1 MYLSYAIKLSAR
13 SVLTL
18 TVLLNTVIVVQANG
32 QDYEPVG
39 GLDYEARPRAL
50 AAGLTSSALKTDLL
64 SCDTDALASNN
75 FSIAHRGAPLGFPE
89 HTRQGYQAAA
99 QMGAGLIECDV
110 TFTKD
115 LALVC
120 RHSQCDLHR
129 TTNVLQTSLASQ
141 CSTPFQ
147 AAQDGQPAN
156 ANCCT
161 SDFSLQEFKQLCG
174 RADHVNAQAESVDE
188 YLQSPS
194 SPVTGSISQCGTLM
208 THAES
213 IELIDELGADFIPE
227 LKAPQVPMPFNG
239 FTQVA
244 YANKMLADYAALG
257 ITADRVH
264 PQSFQLADVQHWLI
278 NQPEFS
284 DQIVYL
290 DPRGRQ
296 RDFKPALADMQSL
309 HSQGLRV
316 LAPPMPMLLSQNPDG
331 DIIASDYARFAKQAG
346 LKLVTWTFESRN
358 PTAPENWLYANL
370 PGFVTDQSKTFE
382 VLDALNREAGISAM
396 FSDWPAT
403 VTYYAN
409 CANK

>member
-1 MYLSYAIKLSAR
+1 MASIYLSFANKLSAR
-13 SVLTL
+13 SFLTL
-18 TVLLNTVIVVQANG
+18 TVLLNTTIIVQANG
-32 QDYEPVG
+32 Q
-39 GLDYEARPRAL
+39 DYEARPRAL
-50 AAGLTSSALKTDLL
+50 AAGLASSTLKTDLL
-64 SCDTDALASNN
+64 SCSADALATNT

-129 TTNVLQTSLASQ
+129 TTNVLQTPLASQ

-156 ANCCT
+156 ASCCT
-161 SDFSLQEFKQLCG
+161 SDFTLQEFKQLCG
-174 RADHVNAQAESVDE
+174 RADHIDAQATSEDQ
-188 YLQSPS
+188 YLQAPR
-194 SPVTGSISQCGTLM
+194 SPVTGTISQCETLM

-227 LKAPQVPMPFNG
+227 LKAPQVPMPFKG
-239 FTQVA
+239 FTQAA
-244 YANKMLADYAALG
+244 YADKMLAEYAALG
-257 ITADRVH
+257 ITPDRVH
-264 PQSFQLADVQHWLI
+264 PQSFQLSDVQYWLLH
-278 NQPEFS
+278 QPEYA
-284 DQIVYL
+284 DQVIYL

-296 RDFKPALADMQSL
+296 PDFKPQLADMRTL
-309 HSQGLRV
+309 YNQGLRV
-316 LAPPMPMLLSQNPDG
+316 LAPPMPMLLSRAPNG
-331 DIIASDYARFAKQAG
+331 ELAASDYARYANEAG

-358 PTAPENWLYANL
+358 PTSPENWLYANL
-370 PGFVTDQSKTFE
+370 PEFVTDESKTLE
-382 VLDALNREAGISAM
+382 VLDALTNKAGISAI